1 MVLPWASASLPMM
14 ARLLDF
20 LRVLVMPKILV
31 MEWRSRLPQALAMR
45 WEYRPP

>member
-1 MVLPWASASLPMM
+1 MVWPLASVSLPMM
-14 ARLLDF
+14 ERLMGSLK
-20 LRVLVMPKILV
+20 VLVMPKMLV